1 MTDRTSQ
8 TVTDYLMNDHRR
20 LDGLMQSCR
29 GLVEAGDMKGASATY
44 AGFHQGLKRHIKIEE
59 GILFPEFETATGL
72 ARNSGP
78 TGVMLHEH
86 AEIVRL
92 LDLIKDLL
100 EGAAPAPAEFES
112 LRSALVAL
120 LHEHNG
126 KEERILYPMTDR
138 MVPPAALNELVAK
151 MKAFE

>member
-1 MTDRTSQ
+1 MTDKGQ

-20 LDGLMQSCR
+20 LDGLMKTCR
-29 GLVEAGDMKGASATY
+29 DLVEAGDMKGASATY
-44 AGFHQGLKRHIKIEE
+44 AFFRQGLKRHIKIEE

-92 LDLIKDLL
+92 LDLIEDLF
-100 EGAAPAPAEFES
+100 ESAAPAPAEFES

-138 MVPPAALNELVAK
+138 MVQPAALSDLVAR